1 MLSLA
6 NQFVARATRLF
17 FAAAGEPALWTV
29 SANGRV
35 VGSLVC
41 QNGSWRLS
49 WFNGADRRLTS
60 YAGPLG
66 GDVEVLAESLSA
78 RLGAPVRLES
88 QPVKNPAVE
97 ISQTRTDSAAPAP
110 LWRCGCPHG

>member
-6 NQFVARATRLF
+6 NQFVARAARLF
-17 FAAAGEPALWTV
+17 LAAAGEPALWTV
-29 SANGRV
+29 STDGRV

-41 QNGSWRLS
+41 QNGAWRLS
-49 WFNGADRRLTS
+49 WFNGADCRLTS

-66 GDVEVLAESLSA
+66 GDVESLAENLSV

-88 QPVKNPAVE
+88 QPV
-97 ISQTRTDSAAPAP
+97 
-110 LWRCGCPHG
+110 